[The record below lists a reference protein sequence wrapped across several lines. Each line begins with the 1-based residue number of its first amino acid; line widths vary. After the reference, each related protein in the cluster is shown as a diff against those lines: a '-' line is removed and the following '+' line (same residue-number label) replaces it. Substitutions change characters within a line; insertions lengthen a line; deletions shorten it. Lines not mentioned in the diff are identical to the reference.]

1 MVAKTFPFT
10 IFGMKNGAYHFFN
23 KSCQEIVV
31 IKLCVFYG
39 STCVAQSQHAGKL
52 TNLLLRI
59 SDIWNRFVDNSISCY
74 QPEENITIYEKLF
87 PTKSRC
93 RFIQYMPNIPDK
105 FGIKF
110 WLAVD
115 VESKYILNAILYLG
129 KNESRPSTQRL
140 S

>member
-1 MVAKTFPFT
+1 MRFLRFDLRST
-10 IFGMKNGAYHFFN
+10 
-23 KSCQEIVV
+23 KSARWQTD
-31 IKLCVFYG
+31 KF
-39 STCVAQSQHAGKL
+39 AL
-52 TNLLLRI
+52 TSI